1 MLFGKKKTIEE
12 LKKKLGK
19 TEAELKASQDLLKD
33 SNDQINDAR
42 RRSAAIKSDLT
53 DSIEAKEKAIAEL
66 EKKLGDT
73 EAKLKEAVGGK
84 AKALEELTSSKSAAE
99 SLEKRLGDAETKLKD
114 ALSGKEKALADAT
127 SAKGEIESLEKKLGD
142 TEAKLKDAV
151 SRKARA
157 LEDLASAKGDI
168 ESLERKL
175 DDTESRLKRAADG
188 RAKALE
194 DLASAK
200 GVIGTLKTAA
210 ETAAGENAI
219 LASALASKERE
230 IEDLMKETDDGY
242 DVVFVADGE
251 LVSRIRM
258 DSEDDACKI
267 PEVPFK
273 EHYNGEWQYER
284 DGKSVTVTAVYTPIV
299 YDLVFFVDDARYMEK
314 KATAD
319 EFSDLPP
326 VPEREDYTGEWRY
339 TVIDGCSARIDAVY
353 TPIVYDLV
361 FFVDDVKY
369 AEMEASAE
377 DFGNIPAVPE
387 KEDYSGE
394 WRYTVIDGDCA
405 RVDAVYTPIVYDLV
419 FFVDDVKYAEMEA
432 SAEDF
437 GSIPPVPEKEDYTG
451 EWAYTVIDGDCARVD
466 AVYTPIVYDLVFFVD
481 DEKYAEMEASA
492 EDFGNIPAVPERED
506 YAGEWRYTVIDG
518 DCARVD
524 AVYTPIEYKIRY
536 IVDGEEIASTVA
548 SAESDVII
556 PKVPAKEG
564 YKGEWQ
570 YEADGDVVNVEAVY
584 SPEFYDLVFF
594 VDDEKFAEMRV
605 DPDTDFDLPSV
616 PEKEDCAGEWAYT
629 VIDGCSAR
637 IDAVYTPITYL
648 LRFFVDGEMVA
659 ERAASPGS
667 DVDIPAVPAKEGYK
681 GEWQYEDVGDNV
693 AVVEAVYTPAY
704 YDLVFFVDDAKYDE
718 MRVDPDADF
727 DLPAVPSR
735 KGYEGEWAYT
745 AIDGCS
751 ARIDAVYRPLERFKL
766 TFYVDGKKYAECEVA
781 GEDDLDGIPKVP
793 AKEDFDGEWQYV
805 QTGEDSADMFA
816 VYTPKEYRLSFFV
829 DGEKYAEA
837 IVGSEDDKDVVPAVP
852 KKKGFVGE
860 WMYEG
865 GDDGNVTVTAIY
877 TPE

>member
-1 MLFGKKKTIEE
+1 MPLYLPFRDNMLFGKKKTIEE

-66 EKKLGDT
+66 EKRLGDT

-151 SRKARA
+151 SRKTRA

-377 DFGNIPAVPE
+377 DFGSIPPVPE
-387 KEDYSGE
+387 KEDYNGE

-419 FFVDDVKYAEMEA
+419 FFVDDV
-432 SAEDF
+432 
-437 GSIPPVPEKEDYTG
+437 
-451 EWAYTVIDGDCARVD
+451 
-466 AVYTPIVYDLVFFVD
+466 
-481 DEKYAEMEASA
+481 KYAEMEASA